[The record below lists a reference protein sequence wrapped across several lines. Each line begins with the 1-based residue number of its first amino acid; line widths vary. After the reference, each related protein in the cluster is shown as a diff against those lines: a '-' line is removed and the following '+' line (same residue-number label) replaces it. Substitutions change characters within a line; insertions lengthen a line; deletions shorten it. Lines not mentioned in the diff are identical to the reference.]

1 MKIQIYIIL
10 CLSIFV
16 NQMQAEVRLP
26 AIFSDH
32 MVMQAGKQIKVWG
45 WSDKNEAIEI
55 RIGDKIKKT
64 KADKQGNWSL
74 FVDPLPYGGPYIMQV
89 KGKSNTIIIN
99 DILIGEVWLCSG
111 QSNMEMT
118 LNSFAKV
125 NNYDEEVKNADY
137 PQIRHFKVQKY
148 MSLTPETELRGQWSV
163 CSPVTVPDFSAV
175 AYFFARKL
183 YKELD
188 IPVGIIN
195 SSWGGSEIETWIS
208 PDEFSKL
215 PYSFKEK
222 YKDLNLNEFEQAIK
236 TTDIHPN
243 AYSSVLYN
251 AMINPIIEYPIKGV
265 LWYQGE
271 NNTENGYSYRTLF
284 PLFINNWRQ
293 KWGYEFPVYWVQLP
307 GFHPKDDVPKDSKW
321 AELREAQTMTLSLP
335 QTGQA
340 VTIDI
345 GDAYDVHPRNKQD
358 VGLRLALIALHKEYG
373 QQNVIYS
380 GPTFKG
386 MDIEENK
393 VIVYFDNADGGLIV
407 KNKYGYLEGFAIAG
421 TDSSFEWAKAYIL
434 GDKVLVYSDKVAKP
448 VAIRYCWSDN
458 PDANLFNA
466 KGLPAVPFRTDNYKG
481 ITE

>member
-1 MKIQIYIIL
+1 MKLLLHIIF
-10 CLSIFV
+10 CLSFFISPV
-16 NQMQAEVRLP
+16 QAEIRLT

-32 MVMQAGKQIKVWG
+32 MVMQAGKPIKVWG
-45 WSDKNEAIEI
+45 WSDKNESVEI
-55 RIGDKIKKT
+55 HIGNQVKKT
-64 KADKQGNWSL
+64 KADKQGNWTIIL
-74 FVDPLPYGGPYIMQV
+74 DALPYGGPYTMQI
-89 KGKSNTIIIN
+89 KGKGNTIIIN

-137 PQIRHFKVQKY
+137 PQIRQFKVHKQ
-148 MSLTPETELRGQWSV
+148 MSTKPETELQGQWAV
-163 CSPVTVPDFSAV
+163 CSPETVPDFSAV
-175 AYFFARKL
+175 AYFFARKI
-183 YKELD
+183 YKELN

-208 PDEFSKL
+208 QDEFSAL

-222 YKDLNLNEFEQAIK
+222 YKDLNLAEFEQAIK

-243 AYSSVLYN
+243 VYHSVLYN
-251 AMINPIIEYPIKGV
+251 AMINPITKYCIKGV

-271 NNTENGYSYRTLF
+271 NNTENAYSYRTLF

-293 KWGYEFPVYWVQLP
+293 KWRYEFPVYWVQLTA
-307 GFHPKDDVPKDSKW
+307 FHAKDSVPSDSKW
-321 AELREAQTMTLSLP
+321 AELREAQTMALSLP

-340 VTIDI
+340 VTVDI
-345 GDAYDVHPRNKQD
+345 GDAYDVHPRNKQN
-358 VGLRLALIALHKEYG
+358 VGLRLSLIALNKEYG
-373 QQNVIYS
+373 KQNVVYS

-386 MDIEENK
+386 MNIEDNK
-393 VIVYFDNADGGLIV
+393 AIVYFDNVDGGLIV
-407 KNKYGYLEGFAIAG
+407 KNKYGYPEGFAIAG
-421 TDSSFEWAKAYIL
+421 TDGEFEWAKAYIQ
-434 GDKVLVYSDKVAKP
+434 GDKVILYSDKVAKP
-448 VAIRYCWSDN
+448 VDVRYSWSDN
-458 PDANLFNA
+458 PDANLFNG

>member
-1 MKIQIYIIL
+1 MKIQLYIIF

-16 NQMQAEVRLP
+16 NQIYAEVRLP

-32 MVMQAGKQIKVWG
+32 MVMQAGKKIKIWG
-45 WSDKNEAIEI
+45 WSDKNEVIEVS
-55 RIGDKIKKT
+55 IGDKVKKT

-74 FVDPLPYGGPYIMQV
+74 FVDTLPYGGPYIMQI
-89 KGKSNTIIIN
+89 KGRSNTVIIN

-137 PQIRHFKVQKY
+137 PQIRHFKVEKQV
-148 MSLTPETELRGQWSV
+148 SLKPKAELQGQWSV
-163 CSPVTVPDFSAV
+163 CSQVTVPDFSAV

-183 YKELD
+183 YKELG
-188 IPVGIIN
+188 IPIGIIN

-222 YKDLNLNEFEQAIK
+222 YKDLDLEEFEQAIK

-243 AYSSVLYN
+243 ACSSVLYN
-251 AMINPIIEYPIKGV
+251 AMINPIIRYTIKGV

-271 NNTENGYSYRTLF
+271 NNTENAYSYRTLF

-293 KWGYEFPVYWVQLP
+293 KWGYEFPVYWVQLTA
-307 GFHPKDDVPKDSKW
+307 FHVKDDVPKDSKW
-321 AELREAQTMTLSLP
+321 AELREAQAMALSLP

-358 VGLRLALIALHKEYG
+358 VGLRLALIALNREYG
-373 QQNVIYS
+373 QQNIVYS

-386 MDIEENK
+386 MNVEDNK
-393 VIVYFDNADGGLIV
+393 VVVYFDNADGGLIV

-421 TDSSFEWAKAYIL
+421 TDRRFEWAKAYIM
-434 GDKVLVYSDKVAKP
+434 GDKVIVYSDKVTKP
-448 VAIRYCWSDN
+448 VAIRYGWSDN
-458 PDANLFNA
+458 PDANFFNA
-466 KGLPAVPFRTDNYKG
+466 KGLPAVPFRTDDYKG
-481 ITE
+481 IIK